1 MGELIVAAEDR
12 YQVFTARDD
21 IKNLS
26 EVLQYIATVKGHIGI
41 VSVTWQPQRPGREGG
56 TLEAGYTIIAE
67 IEC

>member
-1 MGELIVAAEDR
+1 MGEVIVAAEDR
-12 YQVFTARDD
+12 YQVFTVRDD
-21 IKNLS
+21 IKDLS

-41 VSVTWQPQRPGREGG
+41 VSVTWQPQRGG